1 MADIET
7 ATSTT
12 AASFAFTKIIV
23 RDVDG
28 AEAFYGRILG
38 LKNIRTVELP
48 DLVERLLVAPG
59 QEAGPFLVLY
69 HEYDNPPLE
78 IGNAWGPI
86 GFQVADV
93 DATYAEAIAAGGKGD
108 VDPFNFE
115 DIRVALFFDPEG
127 HRVELMGSP
136 GSAK

>member
-28 AEAFYGRILG
+28 AEAFYGKILG
-38 LKNIRTVELP
+38 LKNVRTVEFP
-48 DLVERLLVAPG
+48 ELVEKLLAAPG

-69 HEYDNPPLE
+69 HEYAGPPLHH
-78 IGNAWGPI
+78 GNAWGPI

-93 DATYAEAIAAGGKGD
+93 DATYAAALAGGGSAD
-108 VDPFNFE
+108 MEPFNFE
-115 DIRVALFFDPEG
+115 DIRVAMFFDPEG

>member
-7 ATSTT
+7 TTSTT

-23 RDVDG
+23 RDVEG

-38 LKNIRTVELP
+38 LKNVRTVEF
-48 DLVERLLVAPG
+48 DHLVEKMLAAPG
-59 QEAGPFLVLY
+59 QEAGPFLILY
-69 HEYDNPPLE
+69 HEYDGAPLQH
-78 IGNAWGPI
+78 GNAWGPI

-93 DATYAEAIAAGGKGD
+93 DATYALALTAGGKAD
-108 VDPFNFE
+108 MEPFNYE
-115 DIRVALFFDPEG
+115 DVRVAMVFDPEG
-127 HRVELMGSP
+127 HRVELIGAP

>member
-28 AEAFYGRILG
+28 AEAFYGKVLG
-38 LKNIRTVELP
+38 LKNVRTVEFP
-48 DLVERLLVAPG
+48 ELVEKLLVVPG
-59 QEAGPFLVLY
+59 QEAGPFLILY
-69 HEYDNPPLE
+69 HEYEGPALHH
-78 IGNAWGPI
+78 GNAWGPI

-93 DATYAEAIAAGGKGD
+93 DATYALALAAGGKAD
-108 VDPFNFE
+108 MEPFNFE
-115 DIRVALFFDPEG
+115 DIRVAMFLDPEG

-136 GSAK
+136 GSAR